1 MRLEK
6 KSIVADLS
14 KSLNASPFLLV
25 TDYTGLRVHQFS
37 ELRNRLA
44 GVGAQCHVV
53 KNSFLKKSATE
64 LGYPDFSES
73 LSGQTAIVTG
83 EVDVCAA
90 AKVLKTFTAEF
101 QKPVV
106 RMGVLD
112 NALLSAD
119 EVKSLADLPPKEVL
133 QATLLGVLQA
143 PASQLVR
150 TLNEP
155 GASLARLLASKAKQ
169 DSENSPASP
178 ETSATPE
185 ASAEPAPVDSA
196 EPAAPEAVA
205 PEPAAPEAVA
215 VEPIAPAGDAAP
227 AA

>member
-25 TDYTGLRVHQFS
+25 TDYAGLRVHQFS

-64 LGYPDFSES
+64 LGYPDFSDS
-73 LSGQTAIVTG
+73 LIGQTAIVTG
-83 EVDVCAA
+83 EQDVCAA

-106 RMGVLD
+106 RLGVLD

-119 EVKSLADLPPKEVL
+119 EIKSLADLPSKEVL
-133 QATLLGVLQA
+133 QATLLGVLLA
-143 PASQLVR
+143 PASKLVR

-155 GASLARLLASKAKQ
+155 AASLARLLAAKAKQ
-169 DSENSPASP
+169 DGENSPAP
-178 ETSATPE
+178 EAPAAE
-185 ASAEPAPVDSA
+185 ASAPSE
-196 EPAAPEAVA
+196 E
-205 PEPAAPEAVA
+205 
-215 VEPIAPAGDAAP
+215 AAP
-227 AA
+227 AAEAPAAEAPAA

>member
-14 KSLNASPFLLV
+14 ASLNASPFLLV
-25 TDYTGLRVHQFS
+25 TDYAGLRVHQFS

-64 LGYPDFSES
+64 LGYPDFSEQ
-73 LSGQTAIVTG
+73 LIGQTAIVTG
-83 EVDVCAA
+83 EKDVCAA
-90 AKVLKTFTAEF
+90 AKVLKSFTAEF

-106 RMGVLD
+106 RLGVLD

-119 EVKSLADLPPKEVL
+119 EVKSLADLPSKEVL
-133 QATLLGVLQA
+133 QATLLGVLLA
-143 PASQLVR
+143 PASKLVR

-155 GASLARLLASKAKQ
+155 AASLARLLAAKAKQ
-169 DSENSPASP
+169 EGENSPVAD
-178 ETSATPE
+178 ATE
-185 ASAEPAPVDSA
+185 APVETESA
-196 EPAAPEAVA
+196 
-205 PEPAAPEAVA
+205 
-215 VEPIAPAGDAAP
+215 APAGEAAPIAETEAAP

>member
-25 TDYTGLRVHQFS
+25 TDYAGLRVHQFS

-64 LGYPDFSES
+64 LGYPDFSDS
-73 LSGQTAIVTG
+73 LAGQTAIVTG
-83 EVDVCAA
+83 ESDVCAA
-90 AKVLKTFTAEF
+90 AKVLKSFTAEF

-106 RMGVLD
+106 KMGILD

-119 EVKSLADLPPKEVL
+119 EVKSLAELPSKDVL
-133 QATLLGVLQA
+133 RATLLGVLLA
-143 PASQLVR
+143 PASKLVR

-155 GASLARLLASKAKQ
+155 AASLARLLAAKAKQ
-169 DSENSPASP
+169 DAENAPAPTAP
-178 ETSATPE
+178 EIAAEAPAAEATPE
-185 ASAEPAPVDSA
+185 A
-196 EPAAPEAVA
+196 PAA
-205 PEPAAPEAVA
+205 AAPSE
-215 VEPIAPAGDAAP
+215 EAAP
-227 AA
+227 AVEAPAV

>member
-25 TDYTGLRVHQFS
+25 TDYAGLRVHQFS

-64 LGYPDFSES
+64 LGYPDFSDS
-73 LSGQTAIVTG
+73 LIGQTAIVTG
-83 EVDVCAA
+83 EQDVCAA
-90 AKVLKTFTAEF
+90 AKVLKSFTAEF

-106 RMGVLD
+106 RLGVLD

-119 EVKSLADLPPKEVL
+119 DIKSLADLPSKEVL
-133 QATLLGVLQA
+133 QATLLGVLLA
-143 PASQLVR
+143 PASKLVR

-155 GASLARLLASKAKQ
+155 AASLARLLAAKAKQ
-169 DSENSPASP
+169 EGGNVVETAANP
-178 ETSATPE
+178 EE
-185 ASAEPAPVDSA
+185 APV
-196 EPAAPEAVA
+196 APSE
-205 PEPAAPEAVA
+205 E
-215 VEPIAPAGDAAP
+215 AAP
-227 AA
+227 AAEAPVAEAAAAEAPVA

>member
-64 LGYPDFSES
+64 LGYPDFSDS
-73 LSGQTAIVTG
+73 LAGQTAIVTG
-83 EVDVCAA
+83 ESDVCAA
-90 AKVLKTFTAEF
+90 AKVLKSFTAEF

-106 RMGVLD
+106 KMGVLD

-119 EVKSLADLPPKEVL
+119 EVKSLADLPSKDVL
-133 QATLLGVLQA
+133 RATLLGVLLA
-143 PASQLVR
+143 PASKLVR

-155 GASLARLLASKAKQ
+155 AASLARLLAAKAKQ
-169 DSENSPASP
+169 DSENAPAP
-178 ETSATPE
+178 EVAAEVPAVE
-185 ASAEPAPVDSA
+185 ASAPSEEAAPAA
-196 EPAAPEAVA
+196 EAAPEA
-205 PEPAAPEAVA
+205 E
-215 VEPIAPAGDAAP
+215 AP

>member
-25 TDYTGLRVHQFS
+25 TDYAGLRVHQFS

-64 LGYPDFSES
+64 LGYPDFSDS
-73 LSGQTAIVTG
+73 LIGQTAIVTG
-83 EVDVCAA
+83 EQDVCAA
-90 AKVLKTFTAEF
+90 AKVLKSFTAEF

-106 RMGVLD
+106 RLGVLD

-119 EVKSLADLPPKEVL
+119 EIKSLADLPSKEVL
-133 QATLLGVLQA
+133 QATLLGVLLA
-143 PASQLVR
+143 PASKLVR

-155 GASLARLLASKAKQ
+155 AASLARLLAAKAKQ
-169 DSENSPASP
+169 EGENVV
-178 ETSATPE
+178 ETAATPE
-185 ASAEPAPVDSA
+185 EAPVVPSEEA
-196 EPAAPEAVA
+196 VPAAESPVA
-205 PEPAAPEAVA
+205 E
-215 VEPIAPAGDAAP
+215 AP
-227 AA
+227 AAEAPAA

>member
-25 TDYTGLRVHQFS
+25 TDYAGLRVHQFS

-64 LGYPDFSES
+64 LGYPDFSDS
-73 LSGQTAIVTG
+73 LTGQTAIVTG
-83 EVDVCAA
+83 ESDVCAA
-90 AKVLKTFTAEF
+90 AKVLKSFTAEF

-106 RMGVLD
+106 KMGVLD

-119 EVKSLADLPPKEVL
+119 EVKSLADLPSKEVL
-133 QATLLGVLQA
+133 QATLLGVLLA
-143 PASQLVR
+143 PASKLVR

-155 GASLARLLASKAKQ
+155 AASLARLLAAKAKQ
-169 DSENSPASP
+169 DGENAPAP
-178 ETSATPE
+178 EAEAPAVE
-185 ASAEPAPVDSA
+185 ASAPSE
-196 EPAAPEAVA
+196 E
-205 PEPAAPEAVA
+205 
-215 VEPIAPAGDAAP
+215 AAP
-227 AA
+227 ATEAPVA

>member
-73 LSGQTAIVTG
+73 LSGQTAIVTC
-83 EVDVCAA
+83 EQDVCAA
-90 AKVLKTFTAEF
+90 AKVLKSFTAEF

-119 EVKSLADLPPKEVL
+119 EVKSLADLPSKEVL
-133 QATLLGVLQA
+133 QATLLGVLLA
-143 PASQLVR
+143 PASKLVR

-155 GASLARLLASKAKQ
+155 AASLARLLAAKAKQ
-169 DSENSPASP
+169 EGESAPPVEAEAPA
-178 ETSATPE
+178 AAE
-185 ASAEPAPVDSA
+185 ASAPSEEAAPVA
-196 EPAAPEAVA
+196 EVAEVAETPAA
-205 PEPAAPEAVA
+205 
-215 VEPIAPAGDAAP
+215 
-227 AA
+227 

>member
-25 TDYTGLRVHQFS
+25 TDYAGLRVHQFS

-44 GVGAQCHVV
+44 GVGAECHVV

-73 LSGQTAIVTG
+73 LAGQTAIVTG
-83 EVDVCAA
+83 ESDVCAA
-90 AKVLKTFTAEF
+90 AKVLKTFNAEF

-106 RMGVLD
+106 KLGVLD

-119 EVKSLADLPPKEVL
+119 EVKSLADLPSKDVL
-133 QATLLGVLQA
+133 RATLLGVLLA
-143 PASQLVR
+143 PASKLVR

-155 GASLARLLASKAKQ
+155 AASFARLLAAKAKQ
-169 DSENSPASP
+169 DSEN
-178 ETSATPE
+178 
-185 ASAEPAPVDSA
+185 AP
-196 EPAAPEAVA
+196 APEAAAEVPAAEVA
-205 PEPAAPEAVA
+205 SEAPAAETAPEAPA
-215 VEPIAPAGDAAP
+215 VEAAAP
-227 AA
+227 TAETPAV

>member
-25 TDYTGLRVHQFS
+25 TDYAGLRVHQFS

-64 LGYPDFSES
+64 LGYPDFSDS
-73 LSGQTAIVTG
+73 LIGQTAIVTG
-83 EVDVCAA
+83 EQDVCAA
-90 AKVLKTFTAEF
+90 AKVLKSFTAEF

-106 RMGVLD
+106 RLGVLD

-119 EVKSLADLPPKEVL
+119 EIKSLADLPSKEVL
-133 QATLLGVLQA
+133 QATLLGVLLA
-143 PASQLVR
+143 PASKLVR

-155 GASLARLLASKAKQ
+155 AASLARLLAAKAKQ
-169 DSENSPASP
+169 EGGNVV
-178 ETSATPE
+178 ETAVTPE
-185 ASAEPAPVDSA
+185 EAPVAPS
-196 EPAAPEAVA
+196 EEAAPTAEAPVA
-205 PEPAAPEAVA
+205 EAAAAE
-215 VEPIAPAGDAAP
+215 AP